1 MNILLD
7 THALIWFLEGDD
19 KLSDVAIK
27 HIENPINQKY
37 ISIVSYWEMAI
48 KISLNKLELSSTLP
62 ETIKTIEKLPI
73 ELLTIKPEHT
83 LQLSSL
89 PFHHKDPFDRML
101 IAQAWVEEM
110 PILSKDEHFSS
121 YPMITIW

>member
-7 THALIWFLEGDD
+7 THALIWFIEGDD

-62 ETIKTIEKLPI
+62 GTIKTIEKLPI

-89 PFHHKDPFDRML
+89 PFQGML
-101 IAQAWVEEM
+101 R
-110 PILSKDEHFSS
+110 F
-121 YPMITIW
+121 YC